1 MEITDT
7 VFATLAVALVSSIIE
22 TGVILV
28 LYKSLRVVQ
37 AQNKHHE
44 KYFDNQI
51 IVNKNSLT
59 FRFADW
65 LSTEVKYYSPLYEGN
80 KDRKYILTESEIND
94 HLIAMSDKA
103 ISLCKKDIVD
113 VDILKDEIE
122 RLIATLH
129 TLKPEPTETI
139 VELRKLL

>member
-1 MEITDT
+1 MEISDT
-7 VFATLAVALVSSIIE
+7 VFLTLTVALVGAIIE
-22 TGVILV
+22 IGVILV
-28 LYKSLRVVQ
+28 LYKSLRAVQ

-44 KYFDNQI
+44 IYFENQR
-51 IVNKNSLT
+51 IVNRNSLT

-80 KDRKYILTESEIND
+80 KDRKYILTQAEIND
-94 HLIAMSDKA
+94 HLVAMSNKA

-113 VDILKDEIE
+113 IDILKDEVE

-129 TLKPEPTETI
+129 VLKPEPTETI

>member
-37 AQNKHHE
+37 AQNKRHE

-51 IVNKNSLT
+51 IVNRNSLT

-65 LSTEVKYYSPLYEGN
+65 LSTEVKYYSPLYKGN
-80 KDRKYILTESEIND
+80 KDRKYILTQSEIND
-94 HLIAMSDKA
+94 HLIAMGNKA

-129 TLKPEPTETI
+129 KLEPEPTETI